1 MIVTIT
7 SMAFKTRILKAAN
20 PRKKLVMFLKYYHKS
35 RTESDK
41 VLLTLVGFAAN
52 QLTDDPYKEN
62 FNLYTALLDTY
73 VVQFVYL

>member
-1 MIVTIT
+1 MIVAIT
-7 SMAFKTRILKAAN
+7 RMAFKTRILKAAD

-62 FNLYTALLDTY
+62 SNLYTALLDT
-73 VVQFVYL
+73 